1 MLARITGMTC
11 SRTLLPRMLLA
22 SVFIASAE
30 AQTWN
35 VVASGIETNLRGVSV
50 VGGEHERA
58 VVWASG
64 SNGVVIVSK
73 DEGQHW
79 KRLTVQGGEAL
90 DFRGIVAFSES
101 TAYLM
106 SSGEGEKSRI
116 YKTTDGGASWK
127 PQYSD
132 NRKEFFLDAIGCLSE
147 TDCYALGDPV
157 DRKFVLLRTKDGE
170 HWEQMPTAA
179 MPTALPQEG
188 AFAASNSCLRVDSM
202 NGIYFVTG
210 GPAARMFHSIDM
222 GATWR
227 VSKLPLAKGNP
238 SGGAFS
244 IAVSRENIVVAG
256 GDYRKAGRSTESAA
270 YSLDGGAT
278 WKRAAI
284 PPGGYRS
291 AVASAVGTRF
301 IAAGPNGSDVSND
314 HGEHWKRIDSGNW
327 NAVAMNKF
335 GAWAVGAKGT
345 VARLQ

>member
-11 SRTLLPRMLLA
+11 SRTPLLLMLLA
-22 SVFIASAE
+22 SLFIASAE

-50 VGGEHERA
+50 VGDAHERA
-58 VVWASG
+58 VVWSSG

-79 KRLTVQGGEAL
+79 KRLTVQGGETL

-106 SSGEGEKSRI
+106 SSGEGQKSRI

-127 PQYSD
+127 LQYSD
-132 NRKEFFLDAIGCLSE
+132 DRKDFFLDAIQCLSE
-147 TDCYALGDPV
+147 TDCYALGDPM
-157 DRKFVLLRTKDGE
+157 DRKFVLPRTKDGE

-179 MPTALPQEG
+179 MPAALPQEG
-188 AFAASNSCLRVDSM
+188 AFAASNSCLRVDSQ
-202 NGIYFVTG
+202 NRIYFVTG
-210 GPAARMFHSIDM
+210 GPAARMFHSGDR
-222 GATWR
+222 GATWQ
-227 VSKLPLAKGNP
+227 VSELPLAKGNP
-238 SGGAFS
+238 SSGAFS

-256 GDYRKAGRSTESAA
+256 GDYRKAEQSLESAA
-270 YSLDGGAT
+270 YSMDGGAT
-278 WKRAAI
+278 WKRAALH
-284 PPGGYRS
+284 PGGFRS
-291 AVASAVGTRF
+291 AVASAEGTRF
-301 IAAGPNGSDVSND
+301 IVAGPNGSDVSND

-335 GAWAVGAKGT
+335 GTWAVGPKGT